1 MNEEIVDILEK
12 HDLDWCVK
20 FTLIPEKDT
29 KERRKQIRDL
39 MEETLE
45 SVEDKLTELGV
56 KLIFSGYGQLP

>member
-1 MNEEIVDILEK
+1 MIEDPLEK

-29 KERRKQIRDL
+29 KEARKKIRDL

-45 SVEDKLTELGV
+45 SIDEKLTELGV
-56 KLIFSGYGQLP
+56 KLIFCGYGQLP